1 MIAVYEVMQEVEF
14 AGAGDYASALVKAA
28 AECGI
33 DREYWD
39 VLHKRHEATPE
50 VLRCILEALGWK
62 ASTLE
67 VLEQERAARF
77 EAGVAQSLPPTA
89 VLSESEKSVPLTLA
103 GSDAA
108 SICFEIALE
117 DGHHLAGSVETS
129 QLKVLGHA
137 AMDGRRNWVTYELAL
152 PLEVP
157 LGYHTLKASIDGK
170 AAGKSNLIV
179 CPERAYIPDWLSQG
193 GRMAGF
199 NVALY
204 GLRSGRN
211 WGCGDFTD
219 LRGLCD
225 WARNEIG
232 FSFIGLNPLHALHN
246 RSPYNTSPYLPLS
259 IFYKNLIYIDIEA
272 VPEFE
277 RSRCAQALRSSPRV
291 EARILKLR
299 EAEYVAYEDVDRLK
313 RRFLK
318 LLFREFR
325 KREGGDGA
333 RTQAFAEYC
342 SREGA
347 LLDKFARYC
356 ALDELLHKQDRNS
369 WTWGD
374 WPVEYRDPESAACRK
389 FAEEHSRTVDFYK
402 YIQFVI
408 EEQLSAAQEY
418 AQECGMRIGLYH
430 DLAVATD
437 SCGSDLWAHRDFY
450 VNGCR
455 VGAPPDDFSP
465 NGQDWSFPPPNS
477 IAHRESGYRLYR
489 ESIRKIVK
497 YGGALRIDH
506 VMRLARLF
514 WIPEGSTPAQGT
526 YVRDNATDLL
536 RILALESVR
545 NKALIIGE
553 DLGTVTEEIREMLSR
568 FGILSYRL
576 FYFEK
581 NGQDGSFNYSY
592 EYPRQALVASSTH
605 DLPTLTGFW
614 NGCDIEARKA
624 AGLIDERAYWSQIG
638 DRKREK
644 QRMLDRLHSENLLPR
659 EYERDAERVAK
670 VDGALHNA
678 MIGFLAQTPAMI
690 LLLNQEDFTMEPYQQ
705 NLPGS
710 TAEYPNWQRK
720 MRVKV
725 DDLRSPAWRGY
736 ARMFRDQLAR
746 TQRNG

>member
-1 MIAVYEVMQEVEF
+1 MQVVEF
-14 AGAGDYASALVKAA
+14 ERADDYAGALAKAA
-28 AECGI
+28 EECGI
-33 DREYWD
+33 YREYWD
-39 VLHKRHEATPE
+39 VLHKRYEAAPA
-50 VLRCILEALGWK
+50 VLRQILEALGWD
-62 ASTLE
+62 ASSLE
-67 VLEQERAARF
+67 ALERERAERF
-77 EAGVAQSLPPTA
+77 EQTMAQILPGTA
-89 VLSESEKSVPLTLA
+89 VVSEFQKSVSLTVEA
-103 GSDAA
+103 GDPA
-108 SICFEIALE
+108 SICFEISLE
-117 DGHHLAGSVETS
+117 DGQQLAGSVETA
-129 QLKVLGHA
+129 QLRALREVT
-137 AMDGRRNWVTYELAL
+137 MDGRRWIAYELTM
-152 PLEVP
+152 PVEIP
-157 LGYHTLKASIDGK
+157 MGYHALKVSIDGI
-170 AAGKSNLIV
+170 AAGECNLIV
-179 CPERAYIPDWLSQG
+179 CPDKAYIPDWLVHG
-193 GRMAGF
+193 GRTAGF

-219 LRGLCD
+219 LPGLCD

-246 RSPYNTSPYLPLS
+246 RTPYNTSPYLPLS

-272 VPEFE
+272 VPEFKN
-277 RSRCAQALRSSPRV
+277 SPCAQTLRHSPRIAQ
-291 EARILKLR
+291 EIRELG
-299 EAEYVAYEDVDRLK
+299 EAEFVAYQEVDRLK

-325 KREGGDGA
+325 KSYGRNGDRRE
-333 RTQAFAEYC
+333 AFEKYC
-342 SREGA
+342 SREGD
-347 LLDKFARYC
+347 LLEKFARYC
-356 ALDELLHKQDRNS
+356 ALDELLHKQDGNR
-369 WTWGD
+369 WTWRD
-374 WPVEYRDPESAACRK
+374 WPEEYRDPESEACRK
-389 FAEEHSRTVDFYK
+389 FAEDHSRTVDFYK

-408 EEQLSAAQEY
+408 EEQLSAAQHY
-418 AQECGMRIGLYH
+418 AQEHGMQIGLYH

-437 SCGSDLWAHRDFY
+437 SCGSDLWAHRKFY
-450 VNGCR
+450 MNGCR

-489 ESIRKIVK
+489 ESIGKIMK
-497 YGGALRIDH
+497 HGGALRMDH

-514 WIPEGSTPAQGT
+514 WIPEGAMPAQGT

-545 NKALIIGE
+545 NRTLVIGE
-553 DLGTVTEEIREMLSR
+553 DLGTVTDEIREMLSR

-581 NGQDGSFNYSY
+581 NGSDGSFNHSY

-624 AGLIDERAYWSQIG
+624 AGLIDESGYWSQIN

-659 EYERDAERVAK
+659 DYMRDAERVPK

-720 MRVKV
+720 MRMRIE
-725 DDLRSPAWRGY
+725 DLRSPEWQGCAH
-736 ARMFRDQLAR
+736 MFRDQLAR
-746 TQRNG
+746 TGRTG